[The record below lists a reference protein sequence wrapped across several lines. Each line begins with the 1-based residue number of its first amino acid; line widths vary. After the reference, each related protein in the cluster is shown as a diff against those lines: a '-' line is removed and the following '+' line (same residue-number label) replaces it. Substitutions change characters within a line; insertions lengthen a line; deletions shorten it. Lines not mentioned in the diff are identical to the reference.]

1 MRVSELTES
10 PVFNGGLSSA
20 SPEDAISS
28 QGKSETQ
35 PDSVE
40 GPAQGA
46 GPRGAGPEPPRPAR
60 TTLRDPRS
68 LVSFPGT
75 QFCF

>member
-1 MRVSELTES
+1 MRVLELTEN
-10 PVFNGGLSSA
+10 PGFYGGPSSV
-20 SPEDAISS
+20 SPEDPISS

-46 GPRGAGPEPPRPAR
+46 GPAR
-60 TTLRDPRS
+60 TTLRAPRS
-68 LVSFPGT
+68 LVLASRGYT
-75 QFCF
+75 SVSNRTAHVELT

>member
-1 MRVSELTES
+1 MRVSELRES

-20 SPEDAISS
+20 SPEDAVSS

-35 PDSVE
+35 PDSMA

-46 GPRGAGPEPPRPAR
+46 GPRGAGPEPHGPPEPR
-60 TTLRDPRS
+60 
-68 LVSFPGT
+68 
-75 QFCF
+75 